1 MANYGRQGSNL
12 AQFMREQLNT
22 VPTSEPEED
31 FTSLDNLELFT
42 NAQFFDFD
50 SQTQT
55 DFKPTAESPPSSKP
69 EPTSAAS
76 TIPGEF
82 GSMEF
87 SMNNGEFNFGDFNNA
102 YASPTLTNFP
112 DSLGSLQPIQ
122 PNPQAVYPA
131 QHAYANH
138 AGSQPKT
145 GDKRRAAEPQAA
157 NRAMNMEEVSRVA
170 AEEDKR
176 RRNTAASARFRV
188 KKKQREQALE
198 KSAKEMSEKVAAL
211 EQKIT
216 QLETEN
222 QWLKKLVI
230 EKNEG
235 SASNKAPSQAT
246 IDSKKEDKVEAEII
260 AKTDGAPEAKK
271 NKTEISS

>member
-1 MANYGRQGSNL
+1 MPR
-12 AQFMREQLNT
+12 T
-22 VPTSEPEED
+22 
-31 FTSLDNLELFT
+31 
-42 NAQFFDFD
+42 
-50 SQTQT
+50 
-55 DFKPTAESPPSSKP
+55 
-69 EPTSAAS
+69 
-76 TIPGEF
+76 
-82 GSMEF
+82 
-87 SMNNGEFNFGDFNNA
+87 GEFNFGDFNNA
-102 YASPTLTNFP
+102 YASPTLNNFP
-112 DSLGSLQPIQ
+112 DNLGSLQPIQ
-122 PNPQAVYPA
+122 PNPQSVYPA
-131 QHAYANH
+131 QHGFANH

-145 GDKRRAAEPQAA
+145 GEKRRAAEPQNS
-157 NRAMNMEEVSRVA
+157 NRAMNMEEVSRIA

-235 SASNKAPSQAT
+235 TATSKAPSQAT
-246 IDSKKEDKVEAEII
+246 AESKKEDKAEAEII
-260 AKTDGAPEAKK
+260 AKTDGAPDAKRAK
-271 NKTEISS
+271 ADTSS

>member
-1 MANYGRQGSNL
+1 MPR
-12 AQFMREQLNT
+12 T
-22 VPTSEPEED
+22 
-31 FTSLDNLELFT
+31 
-42 NAQFFDFD
+42 
-50 SQTQT
+50 
-55 DFKPTAESPPSSKP
+55 
-69 EPTSAAS
+69 
-76 TIPGEF
+76 GEY
-82 GSMEF
+82 
-87 SMNNGEFNFGDFNNA
+87 NFGDL
-102 YASPTLTNFP
+102 YASPTLNNFP
-112 DSLGSLQPIQ
+112 ESLGSLQPIQ
-122 PNPQAVYPA
+122 PNPQAVYPT

-138 AGSQPKT
+138 AGGQPKT
-145 GDKRRAAEPQAA
+145 GDKHRVTEPQVP

-198 KSAKEMSEKVAAL
+198 KTSKEMSEKVAAL

-235 SASNKAPSQAT
+235 TTPSKAASQKS
-246 IDSKKEDKVEAEII
+246 SGSKEDKAEAEII
-260 AKTDGAPEAKK
+260 AKTDGAPEGKRAKAE
-271 NKTEISS
+271 TSS

>member
-1 MANYGRQGSNL
+1 MPR
-12 AQFMREQLNT
+12 T
-22 VPTSEPEED
+22 
-31 FTSLDNLELFT
+31 
-42 NAQFFDFD
+42 
-50 SQTQT
+50 
-55 DFKPTAESPPSSKP
+55 
-69 EPTSAAS
+69 
-76 TIPGEF
+76 
-82 GSMEF
+82 
-87 SMNNGEFNFGDFNNA
+87 GEFNFGDFNNA
-102 YASPTLTNFP
+102 YASPTLNTFP

-145 GDKRRAAEPQAA
+145 GDKRRATEPQAP

-235 SASNKAPSQAT
+235 SASSKAPSQAT
-246 IDSKKEDKVEAEII
+246 SDSKKEDKAEAEII

-271 NKTEISS
+271 AKTETSS

>member
-1 MANYGRQGSNL
+1 MANYGRQGSHL

-22 VPTSEPEED
+22 VSTSEPEED
-31 FTSLDNLELFT
+31 FTSLDNLDLFANT
-42 NAQFFDFD
+42 QFFDFD

-55 DFKPTAESPPSSKP
+55 DFKPAADSPPSSKA
-69 EPTSAAS
+69 EPTSATS

-82 GSMEF
+82 GGMDF
-87 SMNNGEFNFGDFNNA
+87 NMNNGEFNFGDFNNA
-102 YASPTLTNFP
+102 YASPTLHNFP

-131 QHAYANH
+131 YASH

-145 GDKRRAAEPQAA
+145 GDKRRAAEPQTP

-235 SASNKAPSQAT
+235 SSSSKASSQAT
-246 IDSKKEDKVEAEII
+246 SDSKKEEKEEKAEAEII

-271 NKTEISS
+271 AKTGTSS

>member
-1 MANYGRQGSNL
+1 MPR
-12 AQFMREQLNT
+12 T
-22 VPTSEPEED
+22 
-31 FTSLDNLELFT
+31 
-42 NAQFFDFD
+42 
-50 SQTQT
+50 
-55 DFKPTAESPPSSKP
+55 
-69 EPTSAAS
+69 
-76 TIPGEF
+76 
-82 GSMEF
+82 
-87 SMNNGEFNFGDFNNA
+87 GEFNFGDFNNA
-102 YASPTLTNFP
+102 YASPTLNNFP

-145 GDKRRAAEPQAA
+145 GDKRRATEPQAPS
-157 NRAMNMEEVSRVA
+157 RAMNMEEVSRVA

-235 SASNKAPSQAT
+235 PSKTSPQAT
-246 IDSKKEDKVEAEII
+246 SDSKKEDKAEAEII

-271 NKTEISS
+271 AKTDTSS

>member
-1 MANYGRQGSNL
+1 MANYRRQGSNL

-22 VPTSEPEED
+22 VPTTEPEED
-31 FTSLDNLELFT
+31 FSNIDNLDLFANT
-42 NAQFFDFD
+42 QFFDFD
-50 SQTQT
+50 TQTQT
-55 DFKPTAESPPSSKP
+55 DFKPAADSPASSKP
-69 EPTSAAS
+69 EPTSATS
-76 TIPGEF
+76 TITGEF
-82 GSMEF
+82 GSMDF
-87 SMNNGEFNFGDFNNA
+87 NMNNGEFNFGDFNNA
-102 YASPTLTNFP
+102 YASPTLNNFP
-112 DSLGSLQPIQ
+112 DNLGSLQPIQ

-138 AGSQPKT
+138 AGGQSKT
-145 GDKRRAAEPQAA
+145 DDKRRATEPQVP

-235 SASNKAPSQAT
+235 SVPSKAASQAVSG
-246 IDSKKEDKVEAEII
+246 SKNEDKTEAEII
-260 AKTDGAPEAKK
+260 AKTDAAPEAKRAK
-271 NKTEISS
+271 AETS

>member
-1 MANYGRQGSNL
+1 MANYRRQGSHL
-12 AQFMREQLNT
+12 AQFMREQLN
-22 VPTSEPEED
+22 VAPTTEPEED
-31 FTSLDNLELFT
+31 FSNIDNLDLFANT
-42 NAQFFDFD
+42 QFFDFD
-50 SQTQT
+50 TQTQT
-55 DFKPTAESPPSSKP
+55 DFKPAADSPASSKP
-69 EPTSAAS
+69 EPTSATS

-82 GSMEF
+82 GSMDF
-87 SMNNGEFNFGDFNNA
+87 NMNNGEFNFGDFNNA
-102 YASPTLTNFP
+102 YASPTLNNFP
-112 DSLGSLQPIQ
+112 DNLGSLQPIQ

-138 AGSQPKT
+138 GGSQPKT
-145 GDKRRAAEPQAA
+145 GDKRRATEPQA
-157 NRAMNMEEVSRVA
+157 RAMNMEEVSRVA

-235 SASNKAPSQAT
+235 TAPSKAPSQAT
-246 IDSKKEDKVEAEII
+246 GESKKEDKAEAEII
-260 AKTDGAPEAKK
+260 AKTDGAPDAKRAK
-271 NKTEISS
+271 AETSS

>member
-1 MANYGRQGSNL
+1 MPR
-12 AQFMREQLNT
+12 T
-22 VPTSEPEED
+22 
-31 FTSLDNLELFT
+31 
-42 NAQFFDFD
+42 
-50 SQTQT
+50 
-55 DFKPTAESPPSSKP
+55 
-69 EPTSAAS
+69 
-76 TIPGEF
+76 
-82 GSMEF
+82 
-87 SMNNGEFNFGDFNNA
+87 GEFNFGDFNNA
-102 YASPTLTNFP
+102 YASPTLNNFP
-112 DSLGSLQPIQ
+112 DNIGSLQPIQ
-122 PNPQAVYPA
+122 PNPQAVYPP

-145 GDKRRAAEPQAA
+145 GDKRRATEPQAS
-157 NRAMNMEEVSRVA
+157 NRAMNMEEVSRIA

-235 SASNKAPSQAT
+235 SVPSKAPSHAT
-246 IDSKKEDKVEAEII
+246 DGSKKEDKAEAEII
-260 AKTDGAPEAKK
+260 AKTDGAPDAKRA
-271 NKTEISS
+271 KTETSS